1 MGWKLFIHVGKVRG
15 VTQVE
20 EMDVQSILKNRI
32 NLTKTNRLT
41 KTDVQEL
48 KILYT
53 AAIFV

>member
-1 MGWKLFIHVGKVRG
+1 M
-15 VTQVE
+15 E

-48 KILYT
+48 KMLYT